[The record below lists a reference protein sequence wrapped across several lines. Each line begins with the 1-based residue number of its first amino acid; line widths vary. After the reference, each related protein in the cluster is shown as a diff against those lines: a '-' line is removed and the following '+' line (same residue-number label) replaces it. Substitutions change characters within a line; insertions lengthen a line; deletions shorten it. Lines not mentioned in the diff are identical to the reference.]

1 MNNIKER
8 KIATPPASY
17 EAYLYRYTNIPTKQ
31 QYVGIHK
38 GSVDDAY
45 KHSSTNTDFQK
56 VFSDSKSKLKFAVE
70 FFGNFNEMRNLEY
83 KILTDSDA
91 RNNPLFYNKHNGSPA
106 YKEPDMEK
114 CKEFVRLILSGE
126 FYVGEEPIS
135 LHTLM
140 KYLQIRFAHLPG
152 LQKEVKDNIDDANGS
167 TEDCNPVVVLEGRC
181 EDGGDYRID
190 GNHTVFGA
198 DRAKH
203 AINIPVARIPYD
215 VHKDF
220 TDEEIEKVARL
231 LNAKPKITKIS
242 LNNQDGIKDVLR
254 NYEMG
259 ISTDSISNTNWLKE
273 YGFSSKTRKSIIK
286 QAQDII
292 DKEELTKNNRLFI
305 NYKAVPHTQ
314 TLEDT
319 TEGYKDSKTCA
330 MFMSSGQFA
339 VDRILQTLYA
349 ARQSGK
355 KVMVLN
361 MHHPSPEAARQWK
374 MSGQPLWM
382 SVLDYVLGD
391 EFEIQFESMPT
402 TMSDGTKWNNAW
414 QEQEFIV

>member
-1 MNNIKER
+1 MTNIKR
-8 KIATPPASY
+8 TTIATPPASY

-56 VFSDSKSKLKFAVE
+56 VFSDLNSKLSFEVLY
-70 FFGNFNEMRNLEY
+70 FGNFNEMRNLEY
-83 KILTDSDA
+83 HLLTSADA
-91 RNNPLFYNKHNGSPA
+91 RNNPLFYNKSNGSPA
-106 YKEPDMEK
+106 YKEPDKKK
-114 CKEFVRLILSGE
+114 CKNLVKQILSGK
-126 FYVGEEPIS
+126 FYSGKEPIS
-135 LHTLM
+135 LHTDM
-140 KYLQIRFAHLPG
+140 KWLQIRFAHLPA
-152 LQKEVKDNIDDANGS
+152 LQKEVKYNIDDANGS

-198 DRAKH
+198 DKAKH
-203 AINIPVARIPYD
+203 AVDIPVARIPYD

-231 LNAKPKITKIS
+231 LNAKPRVTKIS
-242 LNNQDGIKDVLR
+242 LNNQDGIKDVLKS
-254 NYEMG
+254 YEG
-259 ISTDSISNTNWLKE
+259 GVATDSISTTSWLKE
-273 YGFSSKTRKSIIK
+273 YGFSSNSIKSIIK
-286 QAQDII
+286 QAQSII
-292 DKEELTKNNRLFI
+292 DKDELKKNNRLFI
-305 NYKAVPHTQ
+305 DYKANPHRQ
-314 TLEDT
+314 ILEDK
-319 TEGYKDSKTCA
+319 TEDYRDSKTCA

-355 KVMVLN
+355 KLMILN

-382 SVLDYVLGD
+382 SVFDYILGD

-402 TMSDGTKWNNAW
+402 TMSDGTK
-414 QEQEFIV
+414 

>member
-1 MNNIKER
+1 MTNITKTN
-8 KIATPPASY
+8 IATPPGSY
-17 EAYLYRYTNIPTKQ
+17 EAYLYRYTNTLTNQ

-56 VFSDSKSKLKFAVE
+56 VFSDSKSKLSFEVLY
-70 FFGNFNEMRNLEY
+70 FGNFNEMRNLEY
-83 KILTDSDA
+83 RILTDEDA

-114 CKEFVRLILSGE
+114 CEDFVNLILSGE
-126 FYVGEEPIS
+126 FYVGKEPIS
-135 LHTLM
+135 LHTIM
-140 KYLQIRFAHLPG
+140 KYLQIRFAHLPA

-167 TEDCNPVVVLEGRC
+167 TEDCNPVVVLEGRW
-181 EDGGDYRID
+181 EDGSDCRID

-203 AINIPVARIPYD
+203 AVDIPVTRIPYD

-231 LNAKPKITKIS
+231 LNAKPRITKIS
-242 LNNQDGIKDVLR
+242 LNNQDGIKDVLKS
-254 NYEMG
+254 YEG
-259 ISTDSISNTNWLKE
+259 GVAIDSISTTKWLKK
-273 YGFSSKTRKSIIK
+273 YGFNSNSIKSIIK
-286 QAQDII
+286 QAQAII
-292 DKEELTKNNRLFI
+292 DKDELKKNNRLFI
-305 NYKAVPHTQ
+305 DYKANPHRQ
-314 TLEDT
+314 ILEDA
-319 TEGYKDSKTCA
+319 TEDYRDSKTCA

-355 KVMVLN
+355 KQMILN
-361 MHHPSPEAARQWK
+361 MHHPSPEAAKQWNI
-374 MSGQPLWM
+374 SGQPLWT
-382 SVLDYVLGD
+382 SIFDYVLD
-391 EFEIQFESMPT
+391 NEFEIIFESMPT
-402 TMSDGTKWNNAW
+402 TMSDGTK
-414 QEQEFIV
+414 